1 MGKIR
6 GKGGHIHQNYPYE
19 FYTNLLEKPK
29 KKFLYQYICINP
41 MFVTEY
47 LKNLMKSSW

>member
-29 KKFLYQYICINP
+29 KKISLPVHLYNLYVCHI
-41 MFVTEY
+41 
-47 LKNLMKSSW
+47 LSKKLMKSSW

>member
-19 FYTNLLEKPK
+19 FYTNLLEKPE
-29 KKFLYQYICINP
+29 KKFLYQHICIIS

-47 LKNLMKSSW
+47 LKKLMRFNY

>member
-19 FYTNLLEKPK
+19 FYTNLLENLQK
-29 KKFLYQYICINP
+29 KILYQYICIKT
-41 MFVTEY
+41 MLVTG
-47 LKNLMKSSW
+47 